1 MLTSKTR
8 YGLKALV
15 YLARQ
20 SGPEPTP
27 IGEIARANAI
37 PKKFLDAILL
47 DLQRG
52 GVLTARKGKGG
63 GYLLA
68 RPADLIPIGQVVRL
82 FDGPLAPLACA
93 SRSAYQPCAD
103 CPDPGSCVV
112 RSVMSEARD
121 ALSSVLGRSHPGRAG
136 GFPRRLPGADQ
147 LLHLTFGRCVASLP
161 PNRAAAPRRRR
172 P

>member
-1 MLTSKTR
+1 MSARETILHVLTSKTR

-20 SGPEPTP
+20 SGLEPTP

-121 ALSSVLGRSHPGRAG
+121 ALSSVLDGRTLAELAV
-136 GFPRRLPGADQ
+136 FPEDYPEPISY
-147 LLHLTFGRCVASLP
+147 CI
-161 PNRAAAPRRRR
+161 
-172 P
+172 